1 MRTLLLCLAVSFA
14 TIVSAQPRCASSEYL
29 DLQKKQDPMLTTR
42 MQNIEKATQLSV
54 HLQSINS
61 INSLSDAEKQNKLSI
76 IRIPVVVHVL
86 YKTDAENISDEQ
98 IKSQIDALNRDY
110 RRQNSDT
117 VNTPGRFKSIAAD
130 VQIEFALATVD
141 PNGRST
147 TGIIRKQCDRAS
159 WETDD
164 KIKSSKNNG
173 DDAWDTKSYLNIWV
187 GKINKVLGYS
197 TFPGT
202 DPALDGVVITYTAFG
217 TINTSAPYQ
226 LGRTAVH
233 EVGHWLNLKHIWG
246 DEHCGDDQVDDT
258 PKQGYYT
265 TGCPGGAFRSSC
277 DNGTLGDMYMNYM
290 DFTDDGCMNIFTEGQ
305 KARMRALFAAGGVRS
320 GIVTS
325 KGLGTPWNFT
335 PAPVVRVDP
344 QPTDAVAVVNIF
356 PNPASTEFTVR
367 FSETGWEGKKLI
379 VSNLSGEVVQ
389 SITVTST
396 STKLNISTL
405 KAGIYFIESINGTQH
420 FRQKLIKL

>member
-1 MRTLLLCLAVSFA
+1 MRTVLLCLAVSFA
-14 TIVSAQPRCASSEYL
+14 TIVSAQPRCASTEYL
-29 DLQKKQDPMLTTR
+29 DLQKKQDPMLVAR

-61 INSLSDAEKQNKLSI
+61 INSLSDAEKENKLSV

-86 YKTDAENISDEQ
+86 YKTDGENISDDQ

-110 RRQNSDT
+110 RRQNQDT
-117 VNTPGRFKSIAAD
+117 VNTPARFKSIAAD

-141 PNGRST
+141 PNGRAT
-147 TGIIRKQCDRAS
+147 NGIVRKQCNRAS
-159 WETDD
+159 WESDD
-164 KIKSSKNNG
+164 KIKSSKNGG

-217 TINTSAPYQ
+217 TINTSSPYQ
-226 LGRTAVH
+226 MGRTTVH

-246 DEHCGDDQVDDT
+246 DDHCGDDFVDDT

-290 DFTDDGCMNIFTEGQ
+290 DFTDDACMNLFTEGQ
-305 KARMRALFAAGGVRS
+305 KARMRALFAAGGARA
-320 GIVTS
+320 GIISS
-325 KGLGTPWNFT
+325 KGLGKPWNFT
-335 PAPVVRVDP
+335 PAPEVRVEP
-344 QPTDAVAVVNIF
+344 QPTDAVAVVNVF
-356 PNPASTEFTVR
+356 PNPASTEFTIH
-367 FSETGWEGKKLI
+367 FSENGWEGKKLV
-379 VSNLSGEVVQ
+379 VSNLNGEVLQ
-389 SITVTST
+389 SFTITST
-396 STKLNISTL
+396 ATRLNISML
-405 KAGIYFIESINGTQH
+405 KPGIYFIESINGTQH
-420 FRQKLIKL
+420 FRQKLVKL